1 MLCVGERTRER
12 QSPDWRVGAANREIG
27 VPGLTARDV
36 EPLRRVQYASGR
48 SHRTD
53 MAEAGSFADRV
64 KQQADIVRVLGE
76 YVRLKKSGQNFTGL
90 CPFHSEKTPS
100 FAVHPVKQIYHCFG
114 CGAGGDVFK
123 FVMEMDKITFPESV
137 RAVAEK
143 CGIAIPRAKE
153 RTPEERQQ
161 NQQRTSLVELH
172 REAAAFFVQQL
183 NATPEGRAAKAYL
196 LDRGLDS
203 EAMARFGIGFAP
215 SGGEALLRA
224 FKQKFPEKA
233 LEVSGLF
240 SRDQNGKLFDRFR
253 RRVMFPIAN
262 DTGKIVAFG
271 GRALGDDL
279 PKYLNSPETPI
290 YTKSNILYHLD
301 RAKEA
306 LRQSD
311 FAVLVEGYMDA
322 IAVARA
328 GHSNVVASCGTSLTE
343 PQVKLLSRFT
353 RRIIVNYDPDTAGQA
368 ATERSLTI
376 LLEQGAEVRV
386 LALPGGKDPDSFIR
400 SEGAAA
406 YTKLLKEAPPY
417 VDYLIS
423 RARKMDMSTA
433 EGKLRAVNFLMPYVQ
448 RIPDRILR
456 SEWATR
462 IAQQLRI
469 EEPVLRESMRKAAS
483 DRRSEVKARPELVG
497 RVGKPAERRLVQML
511 IEAEEFRAQLAEE
524 IRAGELHCGLE
535 SERILTALVEA
546 CATGVRPDA
555 AELAL
560 ALEDRDRRLLFEIA
574 FESAA
579 PPTWEEAQSCLAV
592 LRRRRAEE
600 ELSTVQKQI
609 ETFAAA
615 AGAGA
620 GGELRRL
627 LERKQELRRRLDPP
641 VHESPH

>member
-1 MLCVGERTRER
+1 
-12 QSPDWRVGAANREIG
+12 
-27 VPGLTARDV
+27 
-36 EPLRRVQYASGR
+36 
-48 SHRTD
+48 

-64 KQQADIVRVLGE
+64 KQQADIVRVVGE

-143 CGIAIPRAKE
+143 CGIAIPRARE
-153 RTPEERQQ
+153 RTPEERKE
-161 NQQRTSLVELH
+161 NQQRTSIVELH

-183 NATPEGRAAKAYL
+183 NATQEGRAAKAYL

-240 SRDQNGKLFDRFR
+240 SRDQNGRLFDRFR

-262 DTGKIVAFG
+262 DSGKIVAFG

-306 LRQSD
+306 LRQRD

-328 GHSNVVASCGTSLTE
+328 GISNVVASCGTSLTE
-343 PQVKLLSRFT
+343 PQVKLLNRFT

-368 ATERSLTI
+368 ATERSLSI

-406 YTKLLKEAPPY
+406 YTKLLNEAPPY

-448 RIPDRILR
+448 RVPDRILR

-469 EEPVLRESMRKAAS
+469 EEPVLRESMRKAANE
-483 DRRSEVKARPELVG
+483 RRSEVKARPELIG
-497 RVGKPAERRLVQML
+497 RAGKPAERRLVQML
-511 IEAEEFRAQLAEE
+511 IEAEDFRAQLAQE
-524 IRAGELHCGLE
+524 IRAGELHRGLE

-579 PPTWEEAQSCLAV
+579 PPTWEEAESCLAV

-600 ELSTVQKQI
+600 ELTAVQRQI
-609 ETFAAA
+609 ESFAAA

-641 VHESPH
+641 AH

>member
-1 MLCVGERTRER
+1 
-12 QSPDWRVGAANREIG
+12 
-27 VPGLTARDV
+27 
-36 EPLRRVQYASGR
+36 
-48 SHRTD
+48 

-64 KQQADIVRVLGE
+64 KQQADIVRVVGE

-100 FAVHPVKQIYHCFG
+100 FGVHPVKQIYHCFG
-114 CGAGGDVFK
+114 CGVGGDVFQ

-172 REAAAFFVQQL
+172 REAAAFFAQQL
-183 NATPEGRAAKAYL
+183 NGTQEGRAAKAYL

-224 FKQKFPEKA
+224 MKPKYPEKV

-240 SRDQNGKLFDRFR
+240 SRDQNGRLYDRFR

-262 DTGKIVAFG
+262 DSGKIVAFG

-306 LRQSD
+306 LRQRD

-343 PQVKLLSRFT
+343 AQVKLLSRFT

-368 ATERSLTI
+368 ATERSLAI
-376 LLEQGAEVRV
+376 LLEQGAEVNV

-406 YTKLLKEAPPY
+406 YTKLLNEAPPY

-448 RIPDRILR
+448 RVPDRILR

-483 DRRSEVKARPELVG
+483 ERRSEVKARPELVG
-497 RVGKPAERRLVQML
+497 RVGKPAERRLVQIL
-511 IEAEEFRAQLAEE
+511 IEAEEFRTQLAEE
-524 IRAGELHCGLE
+524 IRAGELHRGLE
-535 SERILTALVEA
+535 SERILGVLIEA
-546 CATGVRPDA
+546 CATGARPDA
-555 AELAL
+555 AALAL
-560 ALEDRDRRLLFEIA
+560 SLEDRDRRLLFEIA

-579 PPTWEEAQSCLAV
+579 PPTREEAQSCLAV
-592 LRRRRAEE
+592 LRRRRSEE
-600 ELSTVQKQI
+600 ELANVQKEI
-609 ETFAAA
+609 EKFAAA
-615 AGAGA
+615 AGA

-641 VHESPH
+641 AH

>member
-1 MLCVGERTRER
+1 
-12 QSPDWRVGAANREIG
+12 
-27 VPGLTARDV
+27 
-36 EPLRRVQYASGR
+36 
-48 SHRTD
+48 

-64 KQQADIVRVLGE
+64 KQQADIVRVVGE
-76 YVRLKKSGQNFTGL
+76 YVRLKKSGLNFTGL

-100 FAVHPVKQIYHCFG
+100 FSVSATKQFYYCFG

-123 FVMEMDKITFPESV
+123 FVMEMDKVTFPEAV

-143 CGIAIPRAKE
+143 CGIAIPRARE
-153 RTPEERQQ
+153 RTPDERRE
-161 NQQRTSLVELH
+161 NQQRASLVELH
-172 REAAAFFVQQL
+172 LEAAAFFVQQL
-183 NATPEGRAAKAYL
+183 NATQEGRAAKAYL

-224 FKQKFPEKA
+224 FKQKYQEKA

-240 SRDQNGKLFDRFR
+240 SRDQNGRLFDRFR

-262 DTGKIVAFG
+262 DSGKIVAFG

-306 LRQSD
+306 LRQRD

-328 GHSNVVASCGTSLTE
+328 GIANVVASCGTSLTE
-343 PQVKLLSRFT
+343 PQVKLLNRFT

-368 ATERSLTI
+368 ATERSLAI

-386 LALPGGKDPDSFIR
+386 LRLPGGKDPDSFIR

-406 YTKLLKEAPPY
+406 YTKLLNEAPPY

-469 EEPVLRESMRKAAS
+469 EEPVLRESMRKAANE
-483 DRRSEVKARPELVG
+483 RRSEVKARPELVG

-511 IEAEEFRAQLAEE
+511 IEAEEFRSRLAQE
-524 IRAGELHCGLE
+524 IRAEELHRGLA
-535 SERILTALVEA
+535 SERILAALVEA
-546 CATGVRPDA
+546 CASGLRPDA

-560 ALEDRDRRLLFEIA
+560 SLEDRDRRLLFEIA

-579 PPTWEEAQSCLAV
+579 PPTWAEAESCLTV

-600 ELSTVQKQI
+600 ELSAVQRQI
-609 ETFAAA
+609 ELFAAA

-641 VHESPH
+641 THDSPR

>member
-1 MLCVGERTRER
+1 
-12 QSPDWRVGAANREIG
+12 
-27 VPGLTARDV
+27 
-36 EPLRRVQYASGR
+36 
-48 SHRTD
+48 

-64 KQQADIVRVLGE
+64 KQQADIVRVVGE
-76 YVRLKKSGQNFTGL
+76 YVRLKKSGLNFTGL

-100 FAVHPVKQIYHCFG
+100 FSVSQTKQFYYCFG

-143 CGIAIPRAKE
+143 CGIAIPRARE
-153 RTPEERQQ
+153 RTPEERKE

-183 NATPEGRAAKAYL
+183 NATQEGRAAKAYL

-224 FKQKFPEKA
+224 FHQKYPEKV
-233 LEVSGLF
+233 LEASGLF
-240 SRDQNGKLFDRFR
+240 SRDQNGRLFDRFR

-262 DTGKIVAFG
+262 DSGKIVAFG

-306 LRQSD
+306 IRREG
-311 FAVLVEGYMDA
+311 FVILVEGYMDA

-328 GHSNVVASCGTSLTE
+328 GITNVVASCGTSFAE
-343 PQVKLLSRFT
+343 GQAQLLRRLFPEGAVPRFV
-353 RRIIVNYDPDTAGQA
+353 INYDPDTAGQA
-368 ATERSLTI
+368 ATERAIPFLQQQYGENLSGKFQDIRLAKGLEYGFDLR
-376 LLEQGAEVRV
+376 LLR
-386 LALPGGKDPDSFIR
+386 LPGGDDPDKFLR
-400 SEGAAA
+400 EHGVEAYRKLLAAA
-406 YTKLLKEAPPY
+406 PAYLDFIIDRTIAAGLNSRESKLK
-417 VDYLIS
+417 
-423 RARKMDMSTA
+423 
-433 EGKLRAVNFLMPYVQ
+433 AVNYLLPYIQ
-448 RIPDRILR
+448 RIPHKILR
-456 SEWATR
+456 SEWATKISTR
-462 IAQQLRI
+462 LGID
-469 EEPVLRESMRKAAS
+469 EPVLRESLRKAAIE
-483 DRRSEVKARPELVG
+483 RKSEVKARPELVG

-511 IEAEEFRAQLAEE
+511 IEAEEFRSQLAQE
-524 IRAGELHCGLE
+524 IRAEELHRGLE
-535 SERILTALVEA
+535 SERILGVLIEA
-546 CATGVRPDA
+546 CATGARLDA

-579 PPTWEEAQSCLAV
+579 PPTWEEAESCLAV

-600 ELSTVQKQI
+600 ELSTVQRQI
-609 ETFAAA
+609 ESFAAA
-615 AGAGA
+615 AGAVA

-641 VHESPH
+641 AH